1 MATDTDTSADGAPE
15 TAWAPGTTGT
25 ARGASRLARVRG
37 RLELPALRRATGLL
51 DGRHRSVFIEIGRA
65 HV

>member
-1 MATDTDTSADGAPE
+1 MATDTNTDTSADGAPE

-37 RLELPALRRATGLL
+37 RLEDRK
-51 DGRHRSVFIEIGRA
+51 SV
-65 HV
+65 V